1 MQASKKAT
9 TAAQFYVDASKTEAS
24 YEVLRQ
30 ANCAEEMQQ
39 LGDVVGRADDMQ
51 YPSSSSLL
59 RAPHDVYTKERADE
73 ARELARTIF
82 ERCLAFTRKKAPT
95 NNL

>member
-9 TAAQFYVDASKTEAS
+9 TAAQFYVDASKSEAS

-30 ANCAEEMQQ
+30 ANCAEEVQ
-39 LGDVVGRADDMQ
+39 LCDVVGRADDMQ